1 MAVAPVV
8 GIALVFHSTYYSYT
22 AHTERSRQ
30 FKPVSRGWG
39 YPSPLSV
46 TDRETKADW
55 GSRSSER
62 QIWGPCS
69 PHQPPIFSCSTLGG
83 VRK

>member
-30 FKPVSRGWG
+30 LAPGLQTSEPGMG
-39 YPSPLSV
+39 LSV
-46 TDRETKADW
+46 APVCDGQGNQGR
-55 GSRSSER
+55 
-62 QIWGPCS
+62 
-69 PHQPPIFSCSTLGG
+69 LGITQQ
-83 VRK
+83 